1 MRILLL
7 LLTSF
12 SSYIFADDLT
22 LICEGS
28 REFRGFDDKKINVV
42 EYESVL
48 LKIKE
53 NSMEYIGINSGRRY
67 LFSNKEFS
75 SPKRPPHE
83 DISISVNYKLSPNA
97 INASHKIVDSGF
109 SKDSSISQFNLD
121 VDLIQNKLEETES
134 IVNKSSL
141 KKQTTFKFK
150 ATCKK
155 EDRTF

>member
-1 MRILLL
+1 MRLLPLIL
-7 LLTSF
+7 TFF

-42 EYESVL
+42 EFESVL

-67 LFSNKEFS
+67 LLSNKKYS

-83 DISISVNYKLSPNA
+83 DISIIVNYKLSPNA

-121 VDLIQNKLEETES
+121 VDLIHNKLNETES
-134 IVNKSSL
+134 IVNKRSSE
-141 KKQTTFKFK
+141 KKITYKFK
-150 ATCKK
+150 ANCKK
-155 EDRTF
+155 DDRIF